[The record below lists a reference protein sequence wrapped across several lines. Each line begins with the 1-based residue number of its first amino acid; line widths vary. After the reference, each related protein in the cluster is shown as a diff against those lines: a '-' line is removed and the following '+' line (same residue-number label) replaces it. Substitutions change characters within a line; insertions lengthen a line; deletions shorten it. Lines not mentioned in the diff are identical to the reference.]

1 MCGYG
6 PVMATISLSKMSG
19 KNNCEILA
27 YRTSG
32 DVTGDFT
39 SVVGYAS
46 GIFK

>member
-6 PVMATISLSKMSG
+6 PVMTAILVSKMSD
-19 KNNCEILA
+19 KNSCEILA